1 MIGQV
6 HYTCNQLELCKLRRT
21 NVSMSQKWD
30 VREVFAT
37 LLEGVRRFWFFLRF
51 CVLSPI
57 SPMFIFAWFFLECTK
72 ILGSGGKIV
81 LITLKIWREY
91 FPSRFSFQIWYT
103 YRIKCALSFKKC
115 FLAFLINRSVT
126 KAIVARNFGL
136 FKWSRKLWFSY
147 FGHDVTSPKKCSQ
160 ISFQNWDTLMNNGKG
175 GMAVLKLTLWS
186 RSDPMKNEWKSQS
199 NITAGAIYC
208 RQSHLEMA
216 IISERCSLRGQTS
229 APLGSDLVLLLLWK
243 IDEDHCSAE

>member
-1 MIGQV
+1 
-6 HYTCNQLELCKLRRT
+6 
-21 NVSMSQKWD
+21 
-30 VREVFAT
+30 
-37 LLEGVRRFWFFLRF
+37 
-51 CVLSPI
+51 
-57 SPMFIFAWFFLECTK
+57 MFR
-72 ILGSGGKIV
+72 GS
-81 LITLKIWREY
+81 
-91 FPSRFSFQIWYT
+91 
-103 YRIKCALSFKKC
+103 
-115 FLAFLINRSVT
+115 LINRSVT
-126 KAIVARNFGL
+126 KAILARNFGL
-136 FKWSRKLWFSY
+136 FKWSRKLYSFKKIIFGFSY

-160 ISFQNWDTLMNNGKG
+160 ISFQNWDTLMNNVKR